1 VLFIICCAAAD
12 GGVINGI
19 GALLVVVVVL
29 VVLLGVAVTVLGL
42 ISAKPLPSSV
52 NVMMMYTPALAPF
65 NAKHT
70 LLHSLLLLLIA
81 IMISPV
87 AYIQDLRILACFML
101 LDYL

>member
-19 GALLVVVVVL
+19 GALLVVVVL

>member
-52 NVMMMYTPALAPF
+52 NVIMMYSL
-65 NAKHT
+65 H
-70 LLHSLLLLLIA
+70 LLRSMQKMLLLVL
-81 IMISPV
+81 
-87 AYIQDLRILACFML
+87 YC
-101 LDYL
+101 YC